1 MIRAKEHRTDLSRWL
16 EMIGRLR
23 ESADWP
29 MEDLPIEMVQTHISV
44 VLLGSHHVLKMKKPV
59 DFGFLDYTTLEK
71 RRLACE
77 AEVDLNRRLCPDTY
91 LGVRAIEEVSGQPRL
106 SGCIA
111 PVNQSGRPDLAQ
123 STPVLDYGVW
133 MRRLPSE
140 RMLDQMLAKDEV
152 TEAI

>member
-59 DFGFLDYTTLEK
+59 DFGFVDYTTLEK

-77 AEVDLNRRLCPDTY
+77 AEVALNRRLCPDTY
-91 LGVRAIEEVSGQPRL
+91 LGVQPIRDVAGHPRL
-106 SGCIA
+106 DGE
-111 PVNQSGRPDLAQ
+111 GRI
-123 STPVLDYGVW
+123 LDYGVL
-133 MRRLPSE
+133 MKRLPAE
-140 RMLDQMLAKDEV
+140 RMLDNLLARDEV
-152 TEAI
+152 TESMIDRVAE